1 MMMKNLKPLHPTLQ
15 DLEFNTVILVH
26 IHQNKTEEL
35 KGKFSILRPVQL
47 FSTLPHYPTNFGLM
61 LFKQPCTLSTLCS
74 YLFLLIYLIFNSFF
88 KNHQI
93 TSFSKPLVIYAIHSY
108 DLISPTNLF
117 PDQLNAFFLVTI
129 CLIKASA
136 FTHPQI
142 KYISLDMSFF
152 TSPYFYSKVL
162 DGQSSLQQSLASF
175 LIKP

>member
-47 FSTLPHYPTNFGLM
+47 FSTLPHYPTNFGSM
-61 LFKQPCTLSTLCS
+61 LFKQPCTLSNLCP
-74 YLFLLIYLIFNSFF
+74 YLFLLIYLIFNSLFI
-88 KNHQI
+88 NHQI
-93 TSFSKPLVIYAIHSY
+93 TSPSKPLVIYVIHSY
-108 DLISPTNLF
+108 DPISSTNLF
-117 PDQLNAFFLVTI
+117 PDQVNAFFLVTI

-142 KYISLDMSFF
+142 KYILLKNETINRIS
-152 TSPYFYSKVL
+152 
-162 DGQSSLQQSLASF
+162 
-175 LIKP
+175 